1 MATPNLS
8 LVPAISTTYN
18 VGMAETFSW
27 VPMQGLDRPLF
38 ARATYLANASDIAV
52 SLSANNIDIYVDEL
66 EDLAR
71 ETNTLL
77 NALTA
82 KSVDIDV
89 NTDEV
94 EDLIRESNT
103 LLNNLTGVDYA
114 TSFKQDVT
122 NTLLDTLTGI
132 DYATGGKQDLTNTLL
147 NNLTGVDYSTGVKQD
162 LSNTLLVNLTSV
174 DYATSF
180 KQDVTNTLLAAITA
194 TSNRINGFVVPDYNK
209 IKNFYYG
216 NSTNISSVQYLQDTT
231 VVAELSFTYVDP
243 VSAEGARLDEV
254 IKL

>member
-1 MATPNLS
+1 MATPDLS
-8 LVPAISTTYN
+8 LVPALSTTYN

-27 VPMQGLDRPLF
+27 VPMKGLNRPLF

-103 LLNNLTGVDYA
+103 LLNNLTSVDYSTGIKQDITNTLLDTLTGVDYA
-114 TSFKQDVT
+114 TSFKQD
-122 NTLLDTLTGI
+122 L
-132 DYATGGKQDLTNTLL
+132 
-147 NNLTGVDYSTGVKQD
+147 
-162 LSNTLLVNLTSV
+162 
-174 DYATSF
+174 
-180 KQDVTNTLLAAITA
+180 TNTLLAAITA

-216 NSTNISSVQYLQDTT
+216 SSTNISNVQYIQDST

>member
-1 MATPNLS
+1 MATPDLT
-8 LVPAISTTYN
+8 LVPALSTTYN

-38 ARATYLANASDIAV
+38 ARATYLANASDISV
-52 SLSANNIDIYVDEL
+52 SLSANDIVMNIDEV
-66 EDLAR
+66 EDLLKDAI
-71 ETNTLL
+71 TLL
-77 NALTA
+77 DALTA

-89 NTDEV
+89 NINEV

-103 LLNNLTGVDYA
+103 LLDNLTSVDY
-114 TSFKQDVT
+114 S
-122 NTLLDTLTGI
+122 TGL
-132 DYATGGKQDLTNTLL
+132 KQDLTNTLL
-147 NNLTGVDYSTGVKQD
+147 T
-162 LSNTLLVNLTSV
+162 
-174 DYATSF
+174 
-180 KQDVTNTLLAAITA
+180 AITS

-216 NSTNISSVQYLQDTT
+216 SSTNISSVQYIQDTT

>member
-1 MATPNLS
+1 VYLYASFLNVLLFIAAYRKKARKKASICLRLFSAPGLLNLIPYTNLFLFIPKISFFSINILYNMATPNLS

-38 ARATYLANASDIAV
+38 ARATYLANASDISV
-52 SLSANNIDIYVDEL
+52 SLSANDIVLNI
-66 EDLAR
+66 
-71 ETNTLL
+71 
-77 NALTA
+77 
-82 KSVDIDV
+82 
-89 NTDEV
+89 DEV
-94 EDLIRESNT
+94 EDL
-103 LLNNLTGVDYA
+103 L
-114 TSFKQDVT
+114 K
-122 NTLLDTLTGI
+122 DTI
-132 DYATGGKQDLTNTLL
+132 
-147 NNLTGVDYSTGVKQD
+147 
-162 LSNTLLVNLTSV
+162 
-174 DYATSF
+174 
-180 KQDVTNTLLAAITA
+180 TLLATLTS

-216 NSTNISSVQYLQDTT
+216 SSTNISSVQYLQDTT